1 VGVNIDL
8 TQHWHDER
16 YLRVEDPAGGVAV
29 SLVGLLGRLVPGILD
44 LGEKALGVLLGALL
58 DFLAGRGQVV

>member
-1 VGVNIDL
+1 
-8 TQHWHDER
+8 
-16 YLRVEDPAGGVAV
+16 
-29 SLVGLLGRLVPGILD
+29 VPDILD